1 MSATACAQIDV
12 GNVRTVVNDDELV
25 RLHPSAPHVRGGEFA
40 LLPENAE
47 QIGHT
52 GPLPPVERIHSGDVS
67 ALKWGTDSPQV
78 VFLHGG
84 GQNAHTWDTV
94 ILGLGVPALAVDL
107 PGHGR
112 SAWREDGDYGPKLN
126 AETLRPVL
134 RELAPTSRLMVGMSL
149 GGLTALR
156 IAAAEPALV
165 PTLVLV
171 DVTPSAPERHEEMT
185 KAQLGAVALVQ
196 GERTFPSF
204 EAMLDVTV
212 AAAPH
217 RDRNS
222 LRRGVFHNSKRLD
235 DGTWTWR
242 YDAFRKGDGFDG
254 LWDDVPSITM
264 PTTLVRGA
272 NSYFV
277 HDDDAAAFAKGAPGF
292 ARTHV
297 VADAGHSVQGDQ
309 PGALIEILREVLD

>member
-1 MSATACAQIDV
+1 M
-12 GNVRTVVNDDELV
+12 VNDDELLNLDEFGL
-25 RLHPSAPHVRGGEFA
+25 LH
-40 LLPENAE
+40 ENAE
-47 QIGHT
+47 QLGAK
-52 GPLPPVERIHSGDVS
+52 GPLPTTTRLDLGDVS
-67 ALKWGTDSPQV
+67 AVKWGDDDPQV

-94 ILGLGVPALAVDL
+94 ILGLGVPALALDL

-134 RELAPTSRLMVGMSL
+134 RTHAPNPRLVVGMSL

-156 IAAAEPALV
+156 IATTEPALV
-165 PTLVLV
+165 PELVLV

-185 KAQLGAVALVQ
+185 KAQMGTVALVQ
-196 GERTFPSF
+196 GDRTFPSF
-204 EAMLDVTV
+204 GAMLEVTV

-235 DGTWTWR
+235 DGAWTWR
-242 YDAFRKGDGFDG
+242 YDSFRKGEGFKD

-272 NSYFV
+272 NSFFV
-277 HDDDAAAFAKGAPGF
+277 NDEDADAFAKGAPGF
-292 ARTHV
+292 QRTLV

-309 PGALIEILREVLD
+309 PAALVDILKGVLAG